1 MTCASGSTVLSSG
14 LAGWFLG
21 RGPELL
27 LRYHVRVARVP
38 VVQWAHTIHRPPTAS

>member
-1 MTCASGSTVLSSG
+1 MTCANGPNAVVW

-27 LRYHVRVARVP
+27 LRCHVRVARVT
-38 VVQWAHTIHRPPTAS
+38 VVHWALGLHRPPTA

>member
-1 MTCASGSTVLSSG
+1 MTCANGSTVLSSG

-38 VVQWAHTIHRPPTAS
+38 VVHWAHTIHRPPTAS

>member
-1 MTCASGSTVLSSG
+1 MTCVNGSTELSW
-14 LAGWFLG
+14 LAGWFG

-38 VVQWAHTIHRPPTAS
+38 VVHWARVVTWATHSLPS

>member
-1 MTCASGSTVLSSG
+1 MVSMLSSWM
-14 LAGWFLG
+14 AGWFWV

-38 VVQWAHTIHRPPTAS
+38 VVQWARTTHRLPTTS